1 MAAVVGST
9 VVVVAADGDVVV
21 ADGGLA
27 DLELADVQAAGS
39 SASVTA
45 TVTANLRRP
54 LPMQGAF
61 CHNMSRL
68 HQ

>member
-9 VVVVAADGDVVV
+9 VVVLAADEDVVV
-21 ADGGLA
+21 TEGGLA
-27 DLELADVQAAGS
+27 DRELAEVQAAGS
-39 SASVTA
+39 SASATA
-45 TVTANLRRP
+45 TVTAELRRP

-61 CHNMSRL
+61 CHNMSPL